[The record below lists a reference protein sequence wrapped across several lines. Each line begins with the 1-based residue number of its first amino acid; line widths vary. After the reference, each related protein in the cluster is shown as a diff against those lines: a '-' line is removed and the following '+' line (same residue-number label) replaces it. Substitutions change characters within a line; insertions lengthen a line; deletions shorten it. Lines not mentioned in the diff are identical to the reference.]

1 MNGPERAEPLIAARM
16 ATRRRKSRLK
26 FTCVRAHWNRE
37 RKKLVDRHLAR
48 RSPRH
53 SLARTLRT
61 GRWQVAESPC
71 RETLNA
77 LLLKEAANLSLR
89 SEMPICTQYEVTRI
103 KALAGGHDGAHPSL
117 RTLSQSYRL
126 LLY

>member
-37 RKKLVDRHLAR
+37 RKKLVDQHLAR

-53 SLARTLRT
+53 SLARIRTLQA
-61 GRWQVAESPC
+61 QVAESPC
-71 RETLNA
+71 RVRETFQEGPST
-77 LLLKEAANLSLR
+77 KGGGQPE
-89 SEMPICTQYEVTRI
+89 PEVGD
-103 KALAGGHDGAHPSL
+103 AD
-117 RTLSQSYRL
+117 
-126 LLY
+126 LYSI